1 MRGEQ
6 EEDKTRRA
14 CSAFD
19 GVQDHRRENEK
30 YEEKKK
36 RKEKEKHNEETRLRK
51 GGNCACTADD
61 RSRLFST
68 FRDIFQLFFPF

>member
-30 YEEKKK
+30 YEK
-36 RKEKEKHNEETRLRK
+36 RKEKRNKEKTTKKRRDCAKGET
-51 GGNCACTADD
+51 ACTADD

-68 FRDIFQLFFPF
+68 FRDIFQLLFPF